1 MKSNL
6 IKIIIINT
14 FLSLVIIASLDFI
27 YSNYIFKVKKNISIY
42 QNNKQLHHELKKNF
56 SGISKYGYLEPFVCT
71 NEFSLKIKCNTKT
84 IKNYDIGIIGDSIV
98 EGVGLEYDQT
108 LTGILSKN
116 TNFKIANLGT
126 GSYSPIIYYQK
137 LLNLLNEGLTFKH
150 VVVFIDISDIQDEFF
165 YYRVG
170 NAIKS
175 KLDNIKVYESEER
188 DKKNDFSLKAKIKKF
203 IFNNFKISFSTISL
217 IKRKFFISDPLKIYK
232 NDIPRYAWTFNK
244 SLKNFTEGEINFG
257 INNARYY
264 MKEIYHLLNSK
275 GIKFSIAVYPLPQQL
290 LYDIENNH
298 QVKIWKKFCENKCY
312 KFYDFNKILYKTMN
326 EMDFKKFFKEYFI
339 TYDEHFNYKG
349 NKLLANEFIKINDKQ
364 SN

>member
-6 IKIIIINT
+6 IKVIIINT
-14 FLSLVIIASLDFI
+14 FLSLVIVASLDFI
-27 YSNYIFKVKKNISIY
+27 YSNYIFKVKKNNSIY
-42 QNNKQLHHELKKNF
+42 QNNKQLHHELRKKF

-98 EGVGLEYDQT
+98 QGVGLEYDQT
-108 LTGILSKN
+108 FTGILSKN

-126 GSYSPIIYYQK
+126 GSYSPILYYQK

-150 VVVFIDISDIQDEFF
+150 VVVFVDISDIQDEFF
-165 YYRVG
+165 YYKDG

-188 DKKNDFSLKAKIKKF
+188 EKNSDFSLKAKIRRL

-217 IKRKFFISDPLKIYK
+217 IKRKFFISDPFKIYS
-232 NDIPRYAWTFNK
+232 DIPRYAWTYKK
-244 SLKNFTEGEINFG
+244 SLKNFTENEINIG
-257 INNARYY
+257 INNARYN
-264 MKEIYHLLNSK
+264 MNKIYNLLNSK

-290 LYDIENNH
+290 LYDVENNH
-298 QVKIWKKFCENKCY
+298 QVKFGKSFVKINVINFMILI
-312 KFYDFNKILYKTMN
+312 KFYT
-326 EMDFKKFFKEYFI
+326 
-339 TYDEHFNYKG
+339 
-349 NKLLANEFIKINDKQ
+349 KQ
-364 SN
+364 